1 MKITDVKVNLAAHQ
15 EPLKAFASITLDDC
29 FVVHDLRIIKTADK
43 MFVAMPSKKLPGGN
57 FRKDT
62 YKDIVHPINQHTR
75 KMIEESVLSK
85 YHSIVQETQNHQSGS
100 ISLEERKK
108 QAE

>member
-1 MKITDVKVNLAAHQ
+1 MKITDVKVNLATHQ

-85 YHSIVQETQNHQSGS
+85 YQSVIQEAQNGQGDDGS
-100 ISLEERKK
+100 VEEQKK

>member
-1 MKITDVKVNLAAHQ
+1 MKITDVKVNLATQQ

-85 YHSIVQETQNHQSGS
+85 YQSVIQEAQNGQEDDSS
-100 ISLEERKK
+100 VEEK
-108 QAE
+108 AE

>member
-57 FRKDT
+57 FRKDI

-85 YHSIVQETQNHQSGS
+85 YHSVIEKAQDHHEDNSV
-100 ISLEERKK
+100 EEQKK